1 MLKQRLQ
8 QKLLQKLS
16 PQQIQMIKLL
26 EIPSMMLEQ
35 RIKKELEENPALDEG
50 TDVTAD
56 EPYEEKTDA
65 DENDFSIDEYSNTD
79 DIPSYKLNVKNYN
92 KIELKPDIPF
102 SVGSTFQDYL
112 ESQLGMRNLTER
124 EIMLTEYLIGNL
136 DDDGYLRRRLE
147 AVVDD
152 LDFTQNIK
160 TTEEELLGILR
171 IIQDFDPVGVG
182 ARDLQEC
189 LLLQIMAKDQNI
201 PAVAKAQKILKN
213 HFEEFTKKHYDKIKG
228 KLNLSDEDIKEAV
241 DEILKLNPKPGGS
254 YADPHSQVA
263 EHIIPDFIL
272 ENRDGQLQLN
282 LNSRNVPELRLNRT
296 YSEMLESYNA
306 GKKNSNKQQ
315 KEAVN
320 FVKQK
325 IDSAKWFIDAIRQR
339 QNTLLITME
348 AIIEFQKRYFQEG
361 DDTLLRPMILKD
373 IADITGL
380 DISTISR
387 VANSKYIQTNFGI
400 YSLKYFFSEGLQTDS
415 GEEVS
420 TREIKKILEECI
432 EGEAKLKPLTDDELS
447 VILQKKGYQIA
458 RRTVAKYRE
467 QLNIPVARLRKEL

>member
-1 MLKQRLQ
+1 
-8 QKLLQKLS
+8 
-16 PQQIQMIKLL
+16 
-26 EIPSMMLEQ
+26 MMLEQ

-50 TDVTAD
+50 AEANLD
-56 EPYEEKTDA
+56 EPFEEKPA
-65 DENDFSIDEYSNTD
+65 NDEDDFSIDEYVSTD

-92 KIELKPDIPF
+92 KIEIKPDIPF

-124 EIMLTEYLIGNL
+124 ETMLAEYLIGNL
-136 DDDGYLRRRLE
+136 DDDGYLRRKLE

-152 LDFTQNIK
+152 LDFTMNIK

-189 LLLQIMAKDQNI
+189 LLLQISVKDQNI
-201 PAVAKAQKILKN
+201 PAVVKAQNILKH
-213 HFEEFTKKHYDKIKG
+213 HFEEFTKKHFDKIIG
-228 KLNLSDEDIKEAV
+228 KLNINQEEMKEAV

-254 YADPHSQVA
+254 YSDPHSKVS
-263 EHIIPDFIL
+263 ETIIPDFIL

-296 YSEMLESYNA
+296 YSEMLESYVA
-306 GKKNSNKQQ
+306 GKKNSNRQQ

-339 QNTLLITME
+339 QNTLMITME
-348 AIIEFQKRYFQEG
+348 AIIDFQKEFFREG
-361 DDTLLRPMILKD
+361 DDIYLRPMILKD
-373 IADITGL
+373 IADRTGL

-432 EGEAKLKPLTDDELS
+432 EAETKRIPLTDDELS
-447 VILQKKGYQIA
+447 VILQEKGYQIA

>member
-1 MLKQRLQ
+1 
-8 QKLLQKLS
+8 
-16 PQQIQMIKLL
+16 
-26 EIPSMMLEQ
+26 
-35 RIKKELEENPALDEG
+35 
-50 TDVTAD
+50 
-56 EPYEEKTDA
+56 
-65 DENDFSIDEYSNTD
+65 
-79 DIPSYKLNVKNYN
+79 
-92 KIELKPDIPF
+92 
-102 SVGSTFQDYL
+102 VGSTFQDYL

-124 EIMLTEYLIGNL
+124 ETMLAEYLIGNL
-136 DDDGYLRRRLE
+136 DDDGYLRRKLE

-152 LDFTQNIK
+152 LDFTMNIK

-189 LLLQIMAKDQNI
+189 LLLQISVKDQNI
-201 PAVAKAQKILKN
+201 PAVVKAQNILKH
-213 HFEEFTKKHYDKIKG
+213 HFEEFTKKHFDKIIG
-228 KLNLSDEDIKEAV
+228 KLNINQEEMKEAV

-254 YADPHSQVA
+254 YSDPHSKVS
-263 EHIIPDFIL
+263 ETIIPDFIL

-296 YSEMLESYNA
+296 YSEMLESYVA
-306 GKKNSNKQQ
+306 GKKNSNRQQ

-339 QNTLLITME
+339 QNTLMITME
-348 AIIEFQKRYFQEG
+348 AIIDFQKEFFREG
-361 DDTLLRPMILKD
+361 DDIYLRPMILKD
-373 IADITGL
+373 IADRTGL

-432 EGEAKLKPLTDDELS
+432 EAETKRIPLTDDELS
-447 VILQKKGYQIA
+447 VILQEKGYQIA